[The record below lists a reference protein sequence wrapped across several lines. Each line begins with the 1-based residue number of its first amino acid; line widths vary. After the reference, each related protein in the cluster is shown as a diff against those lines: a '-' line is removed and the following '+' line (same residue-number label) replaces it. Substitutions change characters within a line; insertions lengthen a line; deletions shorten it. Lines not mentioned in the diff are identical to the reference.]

1 MRTSRSIWFHDQH
14 LTGANKFQPKLGQDV
29 LASERPRSAAVP
41 FAPLNMKR
49 YILTGTPG
57 CGKTSIIRSL
67 EVAGYLVVE
76 EAATDI
82 IALRQAQGIA
92 EPWMHPTF
100 IDDITNLQKL
110 RQMRIADVAE
120 VQFYDRSPLCTYAL
134 SVWLGFPISKTLADE
149 MKRIENEQI
158 YQTQVFFIE
167 NLGFCEPSA
176 ARKIT
181 FEDSLK
187 FEKVH
192 EETYRSFGYES
203 IRIAPSDLAARVEQI
218 RRHVLA
224 TA

>member
-1 MRTSRSIWFHDQH
+1 
-14 LTGANKFQPKLGQDV
+14 
-29 LASERPRSAAVP
+29 
-41 FAPLNMKR
+41 MKR

-92 EPWMHPTF
+92 EPHMHPSF
-100 IDDITNLQKL
+100 IDDIINLQKQ
-110 RQMRIADVAE
+110 RQMRTDLASG

-134 SVWLGFPISKTLADE
+134 SVWLGFPISMTLADE
-149 MKRIENEQI
+149 MERVAKAQI
-158 YQTQVFFIE
+158 YKKEVFFIE
-167 NLGFCEPSA
+167 NLGFCEPTA
-176 ARKIT
+176 ARKIS

-192 EETYRSFGYES
+192 EETYRSLGYECV
-203 IRIAPSDLAARVEQI
+203 RIAPQELAARVEQI
-218 RRHVLA
+218 KRHVSALG
-224 TA
+224 

>member
-1 MRTSRSIWFHDQH
+1 
-14 LTGANKFQPKLGQDV
+14 V
-29 LASERPRSAAVP
+29 
-41 FAPLNMKR
+41 KR

-57 CGKTSIIRSL
+57 CGKTSIVRSL

-76 EAATDI
+76 EAATDV

-92 EPWMHPTF
+92 EPWTHPPF
-100 IDDITNLQKL
+100 IDDITNLQTQ
-110 RQMRIADVAE
+110 RQMRVADVDE

-134 SVWLGFPISKTLADE
+134 SIFLGFPVAKILADE
-149 MKRIENEQI
+149 MERITKERI
-158 YQTQVFFIE
+158 YQKQVFFIE

-192 EETYRSFGYES
+192 EETYRSFGYEC
-203 IRIAPSDLAARVEQI
+203 IRVPPKEVSLRVDQI
-218 RRHVLA
+218 KRYVSA
-224 TA
+224 SA

>member
-1 MRTSRSIWFHDQH
+1 
-14 LTGANKFQPKLGQDV
+14 
-29 LASERPRSAAVP
+29 
-41 FAPLNMKR
+41 MKR

-67 EVAGYLVVE
+67 EVAGSAVVE

-92 EPWMHPTF
+92 EPWTHSSF

-110 RQMRIADVAE
+110 RQMRMADVAE

-134 SVWLGFPISKTLADE
+134 SVWLGFPVSKTLADE
-149 MKRIENEQI
+149 MERIASAHI
-158 YQTQVFFIE
+158 YEKQVFFIE

-181 FEDSLK
+181 FEDSLQ

-192 EETYRSFGYES
+192 EEAYRALGYEC
-203 IRIAPSDLAARVEQI
+203 IGIPPKELALRVEQI
-218 RRHVLA
+218 KRYVSA
-224 TA
+224 SA

>member
-1 MRTSRSIWFHDQH
+1 
-14 LTGANKFQPKLGQDV
+14 
-29 LASERPRSAAVP
+29 
-41 FAPLNMKR
+41 MKR

-57 CGKTSIIRSL
+57 CGKTSIVRAL

-82 IALRQAQGIA
+82 IALRNAQGIG
-92 EPWMHPTF
+92 EPHTQASF
-100 IDDITNLQKL
+100 IDDITNLQKQRQL
-110 RQMRIADVAE
+110 RVAGWE
-120 VQFYDRSPLCTYAL
+120 SGIQFYDRSPICTYAL
-134 SVWLGFPISKTLADE
+134 SRWLDILISKTLADE
-149 MKRIENEQI
+149 MERIASGQI
-158 YQTQVFFIE
+158 YQKQVFFIE

-192 EETYRSFGYES
+192 EETYRSFGYEC
-203 IRIAPSDLAARVEQI
+203 IKVAPLELVARVEKI
-218 RRHVLA
+218 NRHVLA

>member
-1 MRTSRSIWFHDQH
+1 MRTSRSIWFRDQH
-14 LTGANKFQPKLGQDV
+14 PADANKFQPRLGQDP
-29 LASERPRSAAVP
+29 LASVRPRSATVP
-41 FAPLNMKR
+41 FVPLSMKR

-67 EVAGYLVVE
+67 EVAGYAVVE
-76 EAATDI
+76 EAATDV

-92 EPWMHPTF
+92 EPWTHPSF

-110 RQMRIADVAE
+110 RQIRIADTAG
-120 VQFYDRSPLCTYAL
+120 VQFHDRSPVCTYAL
-134 SVWLGFPISKTLADE
+134 SVWLGFPISITLADE
-149 MKRIENEQI
+149 MERIASAQI
-158 YQTQVFFIE
+158 YQKQVFFIE

-176 ARKIT
+176 ARKIS

-192 EETYRSFGYES
+192 EETYRSFGYEC
-203 IRIAPSDLAARVEQI
+203 IKVAPLELVARVEKI
-218 RRHVLA
+218 NRHVLA

>member
-1 MRTSRSIWFHDQH
+1 
-14 LTGANKFQPKLGQDV
+14 
-29 LASERPRSAAVP
+29 
-41 FAPLNMKR
+41 MKR

-67 EVAGYLVVE
+67 EVAGHVVVE

-82 IALRQAQGIA
+82 IALQQAQGIA
-92 EPWMHPTF
+92 EPWTHPSF

-110 RQMRIADVAE
+110 RQTRIADAAE

-134 SVWLGFPISKTLADE
+134 SIWLGFPISITLADE
-149 MKRIENEQI
+149 MERIAKERI
-158 YQTQVFFIE
+158 YQKQVFFIE

-176 ARKIT
+176 ARKIS
-181 FEDSLK
+181 FGDSLK

-192 EETYRSFGYES
+192 EETYRSFGYEC

-218 RRHVLA
+218 KSYISA
-224 TA
+224 AD